1 MIFPALL
8 EGAMDERE
16 ITIVKEGRETPFS
29 RGVLAQTL
37 SQAGA
42 RAELAH
48 RIASEVRSELLA
60 EERFTVE
67 EEEVLARVR
76 SKLEKSDAMVVGR
89 LDKWRILR
97 ESSEPVVVLVGG
109 ATGVGT
115 STLAADVARRLNIQ
129 SVIGTDSIR
138 EVLRRA
144 ISPDLLPLLHK
155 SSYEITADDIRVPV
169 AEEAMVLFGFQEQS
183 AQVAV
188 GVEAIV
194 DRGLKE
200 GTNLVVEG
208 VHLVPEIIL
217 ERYRDHP
224 NVCTLVV
231 YLSDRGAHRSRF
243 YLRALGTAMRRPAE
257 EYISHFKEIRQIHDY
272 ILESAARTGVQ
283 TVENLT
289 IENTSDAA
297 VEIVT
302 NRVSGIAETARKRT
316 SSLLVESGTPR
327 HGVPTSR
334 RERG

>member
-1 MIFPALL
+1 M
-8 EGAMDERE
+8 EERD
-16 ITIVKEGRETPFS
+16 IKVVRADRETPFS
-29 RGVLAQTL
+29 RGILAQTL
-37 SQAGA
+37 AQAGA
-42 RAELAH
+42 RPELAH
-48 RIASEVRSELLA
+48 QIASEVRAELLA
-60 EERFTVE
+60 EERYTVE

-76 SKLEKSDAMVVGR
+76 DKLVKKDAIVVGR

-97 ESSEPVVVLVGG
+97 ESTEPIVVLLGG

-144 ISPDLLPLLHK
+144 ISPDLLPILHK
-155 SSYEITADDIRVPV
+155 SSYEIKREDVRVPV
-169 AEEAMVLFGFQEQS
+169 EEEPVLFGFREQAS
-183 AQVAV
+183 RVAV

-200 GTNLVVEG
+200 GTNLVIEG

-224 NVCTLVV
+224 NVCPLVV
-231 YLSDRGAHRSRF
+231 YLSDEHVHRSRF
-243 YLRALGTAMRRPAE
+243 YIRALGTAMRRPAE
-257 EYISHFKEIRQIHDY
+257 EYIAYFKEIRQIHDY
-272 ILESAARTGVQ
+272 IVESATRTGVHK
-283 TVENLT
+283 VENVS

-302 NRVSGIAETARKRT
+302 NRVSGIAERARRHSSAFLLDTA
-316 SSLLVESGTPR
+316 TPR
-327 HGVPTSR
+327 HGIPITRAKS
-334 RERG
+334 G